1 LSAAIKFQLL
11 GTGTSQGVPVIG
23 CDCPV
28 CLSEEPKDHRFRTAA
43 YISDTETHLLIDTGP
58 DLRMQLLRANISNIH
73 GVLMTHEHNDHV
85 AGMDDLR
92 PINFLHRRS
101 IPIYAEKRVC
111 DQLRKS
117 FQYIFDDKY
126 QYPGKPRLTL
136 KEITIEPF
144 MIGSIRVIPI
154 RIMHGHLPIIGFRF
168 GDIAYLTDV
177 KTIPDSELEKLTGL
191 KYLFLSALHHDP
203 HHSHLNLDEALDL
216 IKQIYP
222 KQTFLTHC
230 SHRMGLFEDIE
241 KQLPEHVNLGY
252 DGLLVEI

>member
-1 LSAAIKFQLL
+1 MSYSLKFQLL

-28 CLSEEPKDHRFRTAA
+28 CLSDNPKDNRFRTAA
-43 YISDTETHLLIDTGP
+43 YISNGETHLLIDTGP
-58 DLRMQLLRANISNIH
+58 DLRMQLLGANISNIH

-85 AGMDDLR
+85 AGIDDLR

-101 IPIYAEKRVC
+101 IPIYAEKRVS
-111 DQLRKS
+111 DQLGKS

-126 QYPGKPRLTL
+126 HYPGKPRLTRE
-136 KEITIEPF
+136 EITVDPF

-154 RIMHGHLPIIGFRF
+154 RVMHGHLPILGYRF
-168 GDIAYLTDV
+168 ADIAYLTDV
-177 KTIPDSELEKLTGL
+177 KTIPESEFDKLAGL
-191 KYLFLSALHHDP
+191 NYLFLSALHHHP
-203 HHSHLNLDEALDL
+203 HHSHLNLEEALEVIKL
-216 IKQIYP
+216 IRP